1 MTMQWEYKTISY
13 KKSTFLSGSIEVAEL
28 EAMLNELGRDRWE
41 LVSTAPNAYLGH
53 QKGLVVIL
61 KRQR

>member
-13 KKSTFLSGSIEVAEL
+13 KKSAFLSGSIEVTEL
-28 EAMLNELGRDRWE
+28 ESILNELGRDRWE
-41 LVSTAPNAYLGH
+41 LVSVAPNAHLGH
-53 QKGLVVIL
+53 QRGLVVIL